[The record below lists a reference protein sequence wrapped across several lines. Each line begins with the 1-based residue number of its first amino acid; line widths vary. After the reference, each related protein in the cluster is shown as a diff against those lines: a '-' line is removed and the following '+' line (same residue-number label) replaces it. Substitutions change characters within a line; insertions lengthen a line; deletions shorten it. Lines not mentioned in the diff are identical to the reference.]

1 MLKYE
6 EGEYMRKRVA
16 SLFLGVCCMMFS
28 VHTYADIDK
37 RIDTPQNREILKKVE
52 TAYNKIRTL
61 KAKFAQFNSKMQD
74 DLQTGELYLSR
85 PGEMRLVY
93 EKGSPL
99 EFYAHNG
106 YLIYHDKDLKEVNYF
121 ELSQT
126 PVSLILKDK
135 LKFDDPDFLVTDVR
149 MVLDE
154 YFVTAIKKDAREL
167 GSLTLI
173 IDKDTM
179 QLKQWDVVDIE
190 GIKSTVSLYETQF
203 NVSVD
208 KNIFLFHNPYKKKKK

>member
-1 MLKYE
+1 MKKSFLY
-6 EGEYMRKRVA
+6 GLLMA
-16 SLFLGVCCMMFS
+16 SFVFGVS
-28 VHTYADIDK
+28 VSARADIDK
-37 RIDTPQNREILKKVE
+37 RIDTPQNREILQKVE
-52 TAYNKIRTL
+52 SAYNKIKTL

-121 ELSQT
+121 RLQQT
-126 PVSLILKDK
+126 PVSLILKEK
-135 LKFDDPDFLVTDVR
+135 LKFSDPEFLVTDVR
-149 MVLDE
+149 TVLDE
-154 YFVTAIKKDAREL
+154 YYVTAIKKDAREL

-173 IDKDTM
+173 IDKDSM
-179 QLKQWDVVDIE
+179 QLKQWDVVDME
-190 GIKSTVSLYETQF
+190 GVKSTVSLFDTQF
-203 NVSVD
+203 NVPID
-208 KNIFLFHNPYKKKKK
+208 KKTFLFHNPYKKR

>member
-1 MLKYE
+1 MKQKLLLKVILS
-6 EGEYMRKRVA
+6 GLLLLTA
-16 SLFLGVCCMMFS
+16 SAS
-28 VHTYADIDK
+28 YADIDK
-37 RIDTPQNREILKKVE
+37 RINTPQNREILQKVE
-52 TAYNKIRTL
+52 AAYNQIRTL

-85 PGEMRLVY
+85 PGQMRLVY

-121 ELSQT
+121 HLKQT

-135 LKFDDPDFLVTDVR
+135 LKFDDPEFMVTDIR
-149 MVLDE
+149 TVLDE
-154 YFVTAIKKDAREL
+154 YYVTAIKKDAREL

-179 QLKQWDVVDIE
+179 QLKQWDVVDLE
-190 GIKSTVSLYETQF
+190 GVKSTVSLYDTEF
-203 NVSVD
+203 NVPID
-208 KNIFLFHNPYKKKKK
+208 KNLFIFHNPYKKK